1 MTPSHALP
9 VSPGTPRAGFT
20 LTEVVLALGIIAIA
34 FVGVL
39 GLLPA
44 GLQASRQAA
53 NSTVVGAV
61 LEDLHNRLQGQP
73 LIAGPANFSPAYYDD
88 QGAFIDPA
96 ASAADLARRL
106 YRADVQIGSWQ
117 SQPTGTSALR
127 PVTISLSWPV
137 DRNGN
142 AAGKGNPQSVV
153 TYPATTLSGS
163 NWTAIDPTFVPKL
176 EY

>member
-1 MTPSHALP
+1 MIRNHAHR
-9 VSPGTPRAGFT
+9 VSPRTARAGFT

-53 NSTVVGAV
+53 DSTVVGAV
-61 LEDLHNRLQGQP
+61 LEDVHNRLQGQP
-73 LIAGPANFSPAYYDD
+73 LVAGPANFSPAYYDD
-88 QGAFIDPA
+88 HGAYIDPA
-96 ASAADLARRL
+96 STAAVLARRL
-106 YRADVQIGSWQ
+106 YRADVQIGTWQ
-117 SQPTGTSALR
+117 SQPAGTSALR
-127 PVTISLSWPV
+127 PVTISLSWPL
-137 DRNGN
+137 DQQGN
-142 AAGKGNPQSVV
+142 AVGKVNPQTVV

-163 NWTAIDPTFVPKL
+163 NWAAIDPTFIPKL

>member
-1 MTPSHALP
+1 MTRNHAHR
-9 VSPGTPRAGFT
+9 VSPRTTRAGFT

-53 NSTVVGAV
+53 DSTVIGAV
-61 LEDLHNRLQGQP
+61 LEDVHNRLQGQP
-73 LIAGPANFSPAYYDD
+73 LATGLASFSPAYYDD
-88 QGAFIDPA
+88 HGAYIAPTSGA
-96 ASAADLARRL
+96 AVMGRRL

-117 SQPTGTSALR
+117 NQPSGTSALR
-127 PVTISLSWPV
+127 PVIVSLSWPL
-137 DRNGN
+137 DSQ
-142 AAGKGNPQSVV
+142 GNPVGKANPQCVV

-163 NWTAIDPTFVPKL
+163 NWTAIDSSFVPKL